1 MLVGEVG
8 LPRREFLYEI
18 KVWEANRIIRG
29 YRKRNIT
36 ELELLRLTAY
46 SAFFSFRKNEQ
57 HLTPQSWLPLSFD
70 KDNGED
76 EEESDIPSMEEVE
89 RMREE
94 IRRINQANGY

>member
-1 MLVGEVG
+1 LLVGEVG

-57 HLTPQSWLPLSFD
+57 HLTPHSWLPLSFD
-70 KDNGED
+70 KENVED

>member
-1 MLVGEVG
+1 LLVGEVG

-29 YRKRNIT
+29 FKKRNRT

-57 HLTPQSWLPLSFD
+57 HLTPQTWLPFSFD
-70 KDNGED
+70 KENVED